1 MRRRV
6 ARAIACM
13 LTGALLLAQAAV
25 ASYACPSMNGDERVV
40 SASESPVPSSEE
52 DATMDLGAL
61 DVNAPSLCAEHCKA
75 GQQTDRT
82 ATVALPLAVPV
93 LLYLAPAPP
102 LALLRCPPR
111 LTWSSAM
118 VAAAPP
124 HAILHCVRRT

>member
-1 MRRRV
+1 
-6 ARAIACM
+6 
-13 LTGALLLAQAAV
+13 
-25 ASYACPSMNGDERVV
+25 
-40 SASESPVPSSEE
+40 
-52 DATMDLGAL
+52 MDLGAL
-61 DVNAPSLCAEHCKA
+61 AVNAPSLCAEQCKE

-82 ATVALPLAVPV
+82 ATVALPLALPV
-93 LLYLAPAPP
+93 LQNRAPAPP